1 MRTLLTLLNREIRS
15 YFYQPIAYVVMF
27 FLLMVA
33 GFNFWYSVLLLNG
46 QPAEVSVI
54 ELAFNMVPF
63 WIVFI
68 LTFPLITMRSFSEE
82 YRMGTIETLTTAPVN
97 DWHVVLAKFF
107 GALVFY
113 ILLWAPTFIHFAI
126 FQVITEKQAANAIGA
141 YAGTYLLLLLMGM
154 FFTALGCFASSLV
167 KEQINAA
174 IISACATFVWFFL
187 PFAPQLIR
195 TTRPDVLEFFRY
207 FSAADHMQDFS
218 KGMID
223 SRQIVWYLSG
233 TALLLVLTF
242 HAFQRRKWKA

>member
-1 MRTLLTLLNREIRS
+1 MRAFFTLLNREIRS

-46 QPAEVSVI
+46 VPAEYTVL

-68 LTFPLITMRSFSEE
+68 LTFPLITMRVFSEE
-82 YRMGTIETLTTAPVN
+82 YRMGTIETLTTAPVH
-97 DWHVVLAKFF
+97 DWQVVLAKYFGSLLFF
-107 GALVFY
+107 VV
-113 ILLWAPTFIHFAI
+113 LWAPTFVHFAI
-126 FQVITEKQAANAIGA
+126 FQWVTERAAANAIGG
-141 YAGTYLLLLLMGM
+141 YGGTYLLLLLMGM

-174 IISACATFVWFFL
+174 IISACAIFVWFFL

-207 FSAADHMQDFS
+207 FSAADHMQEFA

-223 SRQIVWYLSG
+223 SRPIVWYLSA
-233 TALLLVLTF
+233 TAFLLVLTF
-242 HAFQRRKWKA
+242 HSFQRRKWKA